1 MTAGDV
7 ARAPQPRDVAAAV
20 QVLVTALDLRRT
32 VQVLLLALEGGDQ
45 WEIDNAVALARQT
58 LALLDS

>member
-7 ARAPQPRDVAAAV
+7 ARAPQPGDVAAAV
-20 QVLVTALDLRRT
+20 QVLVVAPDLRRT

-45 WEIDNAVALARQT
+45 WEIDNAAALARQT

>member
-1 MTAGDV
+1 MTAGDIS
-7 ARAPQPRDVAAAV
+7 RAPQPGDVAGAV
-20 QVLVTALDLRRT
+20 QVFVTALDLRRT

>member
-1 MTAGDV
+1 MTADDIS
-7 ARAPQPRDVAAAV
+7 RAPQPGDVAAV

-58 LALLDS
+58 LALLDT

>member
-7 ARAPQPRDVAAAV
+7 SRAPQPGDVAAV

-45 WEIDNAVALARQT
+45 WEIDNAAALARQT